1 MNKEDLIIGIH
12 GDGGFTGG
20 HYNVIAGFST
30 GLLRGF
36 QNCGVKAYST
46 KECYEKRLLPNL
58 TIGFN
63 VSGFEA
69 WEEYLKRNII
79 NIMWN
84 VDSIFFQNI
93 EAVKQFQANPNFFLF
108 NISPSD
114 TEALQEYF
122 PLLKHAYVPHAVD
135 LELWKKKDL
144 EKEYDIVFLSSIF
157 DWEAKIEE
165 LRESLP
171 KQTFELLMIMFETW
185 MNTPNISFWQM
196 YQIFK
201 QEANLVLDVDQYNFM
216 FKNLSYLVSFAKR
229 AQVIEKLQN
238 FNVKIFGSGPWHK
251 YTKGKVQYMGECDL
265 LESVDVMNKA
275 KIVLHV
281 HPSQL
286 TLGLHERILNAS
298 AVESFVMSSDT
309 ASIQSEF
316 GDSMGY
322 FNLTNFDDI
331 EEKMAYFL
339 NNPFEMEQK
348 AQIAKEITEQK
359 HTWTKRAE
367 AILEIIK

>member
-1 MNKEDLIIGIH
+1 MKKEDLIIGVH

-20 HYNVIAGFST
+20 HYNIIAGFST

-36 QNCGVKAYST
+36 QNLGIKAYST
-46 KECYEKRLLPNL
+46 KECFEKRLIPNL

-63 VSGFEA
+63 VSGYQT
-69 WEEYLKRNII
+69 WEEYLKHNII

-84 VDSIFFQNI
+84 IDSVFFQNI
-93 EAVKQFQANPNFFLF
+93 EMIKQFHNNPNFFLF

-114 TEALQEYF
+114 TEALMEYF
-122 PLLKHAYVPHAVD
+122 PLLKHAYVPSGVD
-135 LELWKKKDL
+135 LELWKKKNI

-165 LRESLP
+165 LKATLP
-171 KQTFELLMIMFETW
+171 KETFELIMIIFETW
-185 MNTPNISFWQM
+185 MANPNLSFWQI

-201 QEANLVLDVDQYNFM
+201 QEADLILDVDQYNFM

-238 FNVKIFGSGPWHK
+238 FNVKVFGSGPWHK
-251 YTKGKVQYMGECDL
+251 YTKGKVQHMGECDL

-286 TLGLHERILNAS
+286 SLGIHDRILNAS
-298 AVESFVMSSDT
+298 AVETFVMSSDT
-309 ASIQSEF
+309 KSIQDEF
-316 GDSMGY
+316 GNSMGY
-322 FNLTNFDDI
+322 FNLSNFNDI
-331 EEKMAYFL
+331 EEKIEHFL
-339 NNPFEMEQK
+339 KSPSEMIQK
-348 AQIAKEITEQK
+348 AKTAKEITEKK
-359 HTWTKRAE
+359 HSWTKRAE
-367 AILEIIK
+367 AILGIIE